1 MNENKEAF
9 YSYLDDFDL
18 VTIIVPYDDY
28 QSSDEYHL
36 KGNDEVIDLKILEQT
51 HLRNEMKLVCS
62 FDAYILLNLPYL
74 VENNRKEQSSLRTG
88 KIVRSE
94 LFDNIYYYKKTDLG
108 VNYQKTSCKFK
119 LWSPVA
125 KQVRLELLSPE
136 KNSEFHLL
144 DYQSSGIWRLVLEGN
159 YVGYRYRYHVQV
171 NGKESVLTDPYGIA
185 SDTNSQY
192 NYIVDKAQFEP
203 INADIDFSGNPLD
216 AVVLELS
223 VRDFSMDPEMNFRY
237 PGKFLGLIEPGIK
250 TPLGQPAGFD

>member
-171 NGKESVLTDPYGIA
+171 NGKESV
-185 SDTNSQY
+185 
-192 NYIVDKAQFEP
+192 
-203 INADIDFSGNPLD
+203 
-216 AVVLELS
+216 
-223 VRDFSMDPEMNFRY
+223 
-237 PGKFLGLIEPGIK
+237 
-250 TPLGQPAGFD
+250 